1 MSYFR
6 IFLLSCKLVQLAALT
21 VGSWFNDYLKPQ
33 IARILTNLFEKYLV
47 EIWIVTNEYTAF
59 NCSSFSLQK
68 KCRQINQNRLQYAFL
83 IKNRKT
89 NTNFVGKI
97 NFILYFWTVKI
108 YITPDKKQSMKEN
121 DLRLLLSIDDRV
133 IAEDIQAT
141 LEEYEIYTMLVS
153 DNPASSVLGSY
164 TGLNPI
170 ETVEI
175 QINKDDY
182 QRAVEIL
189 NNSDFKEL
197 LD

>member
-1 MSYFR
+1 
-6 IFLLSCKLVQLAALT
+6 
-21 VGSWFNDYLKPQ
+21 
-33 IARILTNLFEKYLV
+33 
-47 EIWIVTNEYTAF
+47 
-59 NCSSFSLQK
+59 
-68 KCRQINQNRLQYAFL
+68 
-83 IKNRKT
+83 
-89 NTNFVGKI
+89 
-97 NFILYFWTVKI
+97 
-108 YITPDKKQSMKEN
+108 MKEN

-197 LD
+197 LDNV